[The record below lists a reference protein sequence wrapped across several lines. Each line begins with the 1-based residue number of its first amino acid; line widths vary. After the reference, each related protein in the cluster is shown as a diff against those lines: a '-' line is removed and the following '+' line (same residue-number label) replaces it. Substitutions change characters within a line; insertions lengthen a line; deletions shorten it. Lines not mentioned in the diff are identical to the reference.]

1 MPKQLI
7 KRTNSDV
14 VLMMLFVISLAVI
27 LMVL

>member
-14 VLMMLFVISLAVI
+14 VLMMLFVIRLAVI